1 MQKLRSEIIKNK
13 IQQININ
20 KMKKS
25 IFSLLFACLV
35 GTTFAQKKTTET
47 ATIAPTAKFSGTI
60 EYEMTMRLDV
70 EQLKA
75 TNPEMAANIPDVIN
89 MTEKLIVNNNM
100 GRLERDMRGMMGGF
114 RRPGQ
119 AAPATPTPEEAK
131 KRAQFTP
138 QTLLDFSNNK
148 MYTVSSFLKDSV
160 NIDKVYT
167 EKTMEFT
174 KDFVDAKKTKKILGY
189 NCQKATLKTKDDT
202 YTVWYTTEMGI
213 SYSPVAVGSAQAR
226 GMRMGGKNSPVKAPE
241 IPTIFIENGVILS
254 IEGTDLG
261 YEAKSIKKDTLPEI
275 EMTLPKDARKV
286 TDDEAAEMRKKRMA
300 GMGWGNR

>member
-1 MQKLRSEIIKNK
+1 
-13 IQQININ
+13 
-20 KMKKS
+20 MKKS

-35 GTTFAQKKTTET
+35 GTTFAQKKTESVT
-47 ATIAPTAKFSGTI
+47 PTTKFSGTI

-70 EQLKA
+70 EQLRA
-75 TNPEMAANIPDVIN
+75 SNPEAAANIPDVIN
-89 MTEKLIVNNNM
+89 ITEKLVVNNNL
-100 GRLERDMRGMMGGF
+100 GKLERDMRGMMGGF

-119 AAPATPTPEEAK
+119 AAPVTPTPEEAK

-148 MYTVSSFLKDSV
+148 IYTVSSFLKDSI

-189 NCQKATLKTKDDT
+189 NCQKATVKTKDDT
-202 YTVWYTTEMGI
+202 YTVWYTTEMGF
-213 SYSPVAVGSAQAR
+213 SYSPVAVGNAQAR
-226 GMRMGGKNSPVKAPE
+226 GMRMGGGRNSPVKVPE
-241 IPTIFIENGVILS
+241 IPTIFIEKGVILS

-261 YEAKSIKKDTLPEI
+261 YEAKSIKKDTAPEA

-286 TDDEAAEMRKKRMA
+286 TDEEAAEMRKKRMGA
-300 GMGWGNR
+300 MGWGNR

>member
-1 MQKLRSEIIKNK
+1 
-13 IQQININ
+13 
-20 KMKKS
+20 MKKS

-35 GTTFAQKKTTET
+35 GTTFAQKKTESVT
-47 ATIAPTAKFSGTI
+47 ATVTPTAKFSGTI
-60 EYEMTMRLDV
+60 EYEMTMRLDI

-75 TNPEMAANIPDVIN
+75 SNPEAAASIPDVIN
-89 MTEKLIVNNNM
+89 MTEKLIVNNNL
-100 GRLERDMRGMMGGF
+100 GKLERDMRGMMGGF

-138 QTLLDFSNNK
+138 QTLLDFSTNK

-174 KDFVDAKKTKKILGY
+174 KDFVAEKKTKKILGY

-202 YTVWYTTEMGI
+202 YTVWYTTELGF

-241 IPTIFIENGVILS
+241 IPTIFIEKGVILS

-261 YEAKSIKKDTLPEI
+261 YEAKSIKKDTVPET
-275 EMTLPKDARKV
+275 EMMLPKDARKV
-286 TDDEAAEMRKKRMA
+286 TDDEAAEMRKKRMGA
-300 GMGWGNR
+300 MGWGNR